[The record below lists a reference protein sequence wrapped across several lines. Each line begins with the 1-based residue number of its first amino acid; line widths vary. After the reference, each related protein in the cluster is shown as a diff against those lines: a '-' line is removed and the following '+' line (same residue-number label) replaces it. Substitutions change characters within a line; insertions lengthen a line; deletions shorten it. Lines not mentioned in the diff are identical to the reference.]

1 MSEAKLLRALA
12 DKIESLEAVQEF
24 SSDITDPGSLTVS
37 WTNGHD
43 TPGYEVLSTAIGELV
58 KQHWTALRSQVLKHR
73 ETDVQTAR
81 NEWTSHGSKKPAAPV
96 AEASTTPTPAVADVS
111 ARRAA

>member
-24 SSDITDPGSLTVS
+24 SGDISEPGSLTVS

-43 TPGYEVLSTAIGELV
+43 TPGYEVLSAAIGELV
-58 KQHWTALRSQVLKHR
+58 KQHWSALRSQVFKHR
-73 ETDVQTAR
+73 EADVLAAR
-81 NEWTSHGSKKPAAPV
+81 NEWASHGSKKPAEPAPSAPV
-96 AEASTTPTPAVADVS
+96 AAPAD
-111 ARRAA
+111 ARKAA